1 MTQSKKEKYAEMK
14 NIYQQNDKFS
24 LNPLI
29 ILRNC
34 VILDMLHYIYYNGSV
49 YFVATI
55 TKCTLAKAYALTNQ
69 LCDSVTSDR
78 YGVATFSQGCM
89 FFGA

>member
-1 MTQSKKEKYAEMK
+1 MLYLVC
-14 NIYQQNDKFS
+14 Y
-24 LNPLI
+24 I
-29 ILRNC
+29 ISIMMGLVC
-34 VILDMLHYIYYNGSV
+34 
-49 YFVATI
+49 FVAEI
-55 TKCTLAKAYALTNQ
+55 TKCTLVKAYTLTNQ